1 MNKKITVAICTLSL
15 IGCATIEIPSKLY
28 DVKGGKILT
37 ASFLWKGDVFGPVTV
52 YKENEI
58 CQGEYR
64 SIIEG
69 RTSVGVGSAVGAWG
83 GIFGTLYSASST
95 ERAQKG
101 VAIAMC
107 PSGMAF
113 ECEYITNVGFTSV
126 SGHGACKDNRDGSY
140 RLMF

>member
-1 MNKKITVAICTLSL
+1 MRKILAVGLVAL
-15 IGCATIEIPSKLY
+15 IFAGCATVEIPSKLY
-28 DVKGGKILT
+28 DMKGGKVLA
-37 ASFLWKGDVFGPVTV
+37 ASFLWKGDVFGPVAIH
-52 YKENEI
+52 KADEP

-69 RTSVGVGSAVGAWG
+69 RTSVGAGSAVGAWG
-83 GIFGTLYSASST
+83 VLFGSLYSTSTT

-113 ECEYITNVGFTSV
+113 ECEYITNVSFTTV
-126 SGHGACKDNRDGSY
+126 SGHGACKDNREGSY